1 MNEKKMVPLSI
12 SEKPDVEA
20 PSSFAGGRK
29 ITHAEWCRCE
39 AERLRSLGV
48 AAEVRTDID
57 GTVAV
62 WVPQFAKGGPR

>member
-1 MNEKKMVPLSI
+1 MTQLSI

-29 ITHAEWCRCE
+29 ISHAEWCRHE
-39 AERLRSLGV
+39 AEHLRASGV

-57 GTVAV
+57 GMVAV
-62 WVPQFAKGGPR
+62 WVPQFKTGGPR